1 VECGPERAETLTG
14 EVRSLPH
21 EPATTRGFWCDQ
33 TKKSP
38 NREWLG
44 LWDVPA
50 DENSLAAWRYFYP
63 LAQPISVLLQGS
75 PDLSGECETFVVCS

>member
-1 VECGPERAETLTG
+1 MGDAGERNAPERAKPALEGATVATG

-21 EPATTRGFWCDQ
+21 EPATTRGFWRDQ

-44 LWDVPA
+44 LRDWWSWGESNPRPKTFA
-50 DENSLAAWRYFYP
+50 GQIYT
-63 LAQPISVLLQGS
+63 
-75 PDLSGECETFVVCS
+75 LSWLIWF

>member
-44 LWDVPA
+44 LWDWW
-50 DENSLAAWRYFYP
+50 SWRELNPRPQAFFGQIYMF
-63 LAQPISVLLQGS
+63 SVL
-75 PDLSGECETFVVCS
+75 F